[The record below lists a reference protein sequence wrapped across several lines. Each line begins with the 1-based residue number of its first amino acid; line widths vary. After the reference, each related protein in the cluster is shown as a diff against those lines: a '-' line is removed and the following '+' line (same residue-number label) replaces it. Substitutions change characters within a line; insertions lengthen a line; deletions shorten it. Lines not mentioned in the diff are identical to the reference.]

1 LQIETHSSIVG
12 FGLQPSLVARTWRGW
27 TPADRAAPYERFLQ
41 EHVLPVY
48 ADAEGNRGA
57 YVLSRPSA
65 DGIEFMVLSLWD
77 SGQSADAGLTLVSPR
92 DDRYLVGRETIGG
105 TWGAEAA

>member
-1 LQIETHSSIVG
+1 LQIETDSSIVG
-12 FGLQPSLVARTWRGW
+12 FALKPTLVARTWRGW
-27 TPADRAAPYERFLQ
+27 TPADRAAPYEHLLHER
-41 EHVLPVY
+41 VLPAY
-48 ADAEGNRGA
+48 AAADGNRGA

-65 DGIEFMVLSLWD
+65 DGVEFMILSLWA
-77 SGQSADAGLTLVSPR
+77 SGEAADAGLRLVSPA